1 MLSIGVIL
9 CTHQHQSIDGETHPF
24 RKEKQKMK
32 HKRNRQAGFAILL
45 ELLVAGLVST
55 TLLCMA
61 TVNVVQVRA
70 SQNQTDAKTRLRTV
84 AQAQTAIALCHAQV
98 GCVPSVGI
106 IHAVPPVGTILQ
118 EGYSYTMTTDPT
130 SGEWWLTASPVAV
143 GFSGTQ
149 TYFID
154 DTGVLRCGLSSSSPP
169 CQ

>member
-1 MLSIGVIL
+1 
-9 CTHQHQSIDGETHPF
+9 
-24 RKEKQKMK
+24 MK

-154 DTGVLRCGLSSSSPP
+154 DTGVLRCGLSSISPP